1 MPRPLV
7 ALTAAVIALGTIA
20 AFAAPVPKDTKGKDM
35 TAPFDFPPVDAKEWK
50 DAGNGL
56 KVWDVKVGD
65 GKEVPA
71 GATVTVHYVGWL
83 ASNGK
88 KFDSSKDRGETISF
102 GLHQVIKG
110 WTEGVPGMKPGGIRR
125 LLIPAAMGY
134 GARGAGAAIPP
145 NSDLV
150 FVIELISSK

>member
-1 MPRPLV
+1 MTRRCWF
-7 ALTAAVIALGTIA
+7 AAVSVVLGTIVA
-20 AFAAPVPKDTKGKDM
+20 SAAPVPKPKEKPVSE
-35 TAPFDFPPVDAKEWK
+35 PFEFPAVDAPEWK
-50 DAGNGL
+50 KQENGMSI
-56 KVWDVKVGD
+56 WDVKVGD

-71 GATVTVHYVGWL
+71 GSTVTVHYVGWL
-83 ASNGK
+83 ATNGK
-88 KFDSSKDRGETISF
+88 KFDSSKDRGESISF

-134 GARGAGAAIPP
+134 GARGAGRDIPP

-150 FVIELISSK
+150 FVIELIDSK

>member
-1 MPRPLV
+1 MPRFWLAV
-7 ALTAAVIALGTIA
+7 TAVVLGTITV
-20 AFAAPVPKDTKGKDM
+20 FANPVPKDLQRKDM
-35 TAPFDFPPVDAKEWK
+35 TPPFDFPPVDAKEWK
-50 DAGNGL
+50 ALPSGL
-56 KVWDVKVGD
+56 KVWDVKVGN

-134 GARGAGAAIPP
+134 GARGAGRDIPP

-150 FVIELISSK
+150 FVIELIESK

>member
-1 MPRPLV
+1 MTRFCIAVV
-7 ALTAAVIALGTIA
+7 AVVLGTIVA
-20 AFAAPVPKDTKGKDM
+20 SAAPVPKNKEKPVSE
-35 TAPFDFPPVDAKEWK
+35 PFAFPAVDAPEWK
-50 DAGNGL
+50 DGPGGM

-83 ASNGK
+83 ATNGK
-88 KFDSSKDRGETISF
+88 KFDSSKDRGESISF

-134 GARGAGAAIPP
+134 GARGAGASIPP

-150 FVIELISSK
+150 FVIELIDSK